1 MDKPDV
7 RDWKTRGATPGTV
20 LEKLKPGMSI
30 FLGTGMAE
38 PRTLVKYLV
47 QAKSKKIQ
55 DLEFL
60 QLGSFGDAASMLTR
74 TGRHR
79 LKSFFSGWV
88 AESALKEGLMDIIPC
103 RPSKIPSLIESGQLP
118 IDAVFFQV
126 TPPNQAGYCSL
137 GGAVDVALLAM
148 EQASLKVAEV
158 NPRMPVTYGDTFV
171 HFSEFD
177 MLVES
182 TEPLIYHPRPV
193 VDEITDRIAANLA
206 SVIEDGSCIA
216 FSVDV
221 IFEALGRH
229 LVKKHHLGIH
239 SPFFTDAVM
248 DLVKSGAVTN
258 RRKANWRGRS
268 VVSYAFGTP
277 ELMAWLDR
285 NPLVEFQGLD
295 KVFDPTNIGK
305 NTKVVTVSRA
315 SKIDLTGR
323 IVFPYR
329 GEQGVMERAV
339 DIYNGA
345 GLSQGGRRLL
355 ALPSRDRDGV
365 SNIRI
370 SVEGMPN
377 QFGIRETVDMI
388 VTEYGVASLFGRTIR
403 ERAQALID
411 IAHPDDRPS
420 LVEEAKKAKIIY
432 QDQIFLTDSAHLYPE
447 HIQSTSTFKD
457 KLELRFRAIRPS
469 DEEEMRRLFYRFSE
483 ESVYYRYFTPVM
495 AMPHNKMQ
503 EYVNIDYNRVMSIV
517 ALEGDVGKG
526 KIIAEARY
534 IKLLTK
540 PYAEVAFIVDE
551 AYQGY
556 GIASHMLQKLI
567 RIAKENRLKGFIAAV
582 KESNGAMVRV
592 FRKSGLTIESR
603 LEDGVFSVTMHFA

>member
-1 MDKPDV
+1 MGKFDAG
-7 RDWKTRGATPGTV
+7 DWKERIVSPSDV
-20 LEKLKPGMSI
+20 LEKLKPGLRI

-38 PRTLVKYLV
+38 PRTLVKYLTE
-47 QAKSKKIQ
+47 AKTKKIQ

-60 QLGSFGDAASMLTR
+60 QLGSFGDAALKLTK

-79 LKSFFSGWV
+79 LKSFFSGW
-88 AESALKEGLMDIIPC
+88 AGEEAIKEGRMDIIPC

-118 IDAVFFQV
+118 IDAAFLQV
-126 TPPNQAGYCSL
+126 TPPNPAGYCSL

-148 EQASLKVAEV
+148 EQASLCVGEV
-158 NPRMPVTYGDTFV
+158 NSKMPTTFGDSFV
-171 HFSEFD
+171 HYSEFD

-182 TEPLIYHPRPV
+182 TELPIYHSRPG
-193 VDEITDRIAANLA
+193 VDEITNKIAENLA
-206 SVIEDGSCIA
+206 SVIDDGSCIA

-229 LVKKHHLGIH
+229 LVKKRNLGIH

-277 ELMAWLDR
+277 ELMEWLNR

-295 KVFDPTNIGK
+295 KVFDPINIGK
-305 NTKVVTVSRA
+305 NSKVVTVSRA

-323 IVFPYR
+323 IVLPYR
-329 GEQGVMERAV
+329 REQGVMERAV

-345 GLSQGGRRLL
+345 SLSSGGRRLL
-355 ALPSRDRDGV
+355 ALPSRDENGV
-365 SNIRI
+365 SNIRL
-370 SVEGMPN
+370 SVEGLPN

-388 VTEYGVASLFGRTIR
+388 VTEYGVASLFGRTVR
-403 ERAQALID
+403 ERAQAIID
-411 IAHPDDRPS
+411 IAHPDDRPL
-420 LVEEAKKAKIIY
+420 LVEEAKKARIIY
-432 QDQIFLTDSAHLYPE
+432 QDQIFLSESAHLYPGD
-447 HIQSTSTFKD
+447 IQARHEFKEGI
-457 KLELRFRAIRPS
+457 ELRFRAIRPS

-483 ESVYYRYFTPVM
+483 ESVYYRYFTPIT

-503 EYVNIDYNRVMSIV
+503 EYVNIDYNRTMSIV

-534 IKLLTK
+534 VKLHVR

-551 AYQGY
+551 TYQGL
-556 GIASHMLQKLI
+556 GIASYLLQMLI
-567 RIAKENRLKGFIAAV
+567 PIAKKNRIKGFVASV
-582 KESNGAMVRV
+582 NGSNGAMIRV
-592 FRKSGLTIESR
+592 FEKSGLTVETRS
-603 LEDGVFSVTMHFA
+603 EDGIFSVTMPFS